1 MNTNTKYILII
12 ILSFLLVT
20 ACDNSSQNNKPIPNE
35 LLIGKLHRDSPLFI
49 YSYGQDFA
57 KRFQLSEE
65 KAIEL
70 DPGLAAI
77 AFEVRPEIGQIDCYI
92 HLYLDDSVHVYVP
105 RNQINYSKQGIE
117 ERIFAKY
124 FNKEDA
130 KLRASFDDL
139 NRIVYRSKSAAQG
152 LTGFVSTPRYVQIKS
167 NFLPGLSLLTVE
179 QNCSFLDYKNAPTE
193 ILIQK
198 AGTGT
203 YVLGNDNSK
212 NMYNDKT
219 YSFSIPPKLQ
229 RYFQPYIEYSI
240 EFNSKENS
248 SISFNPPKPTIEFP

>member
-1 MNTNTKYILII
+1 MASCIEI
-12 ILSFLLVT
+12 
-20 ACDNSSQNNKPIPNE
+20 A
-35 LLIGKLHRDSPLFI
+35 PLFI

-57 KRFQLSEE
+57 KRFKLSEE
-65 KAIEL
+65 KSIEL

-77 AFEVRPEIGQIDCYI
+77 AFEIRPEIGQIDCYI

-105 RNQINYSKQGIE
+105 QNRINYSEQGID
-117 ERIFAKY
+117 ERIFARY
-124 FNKEDA
+124 FTKEDA
-130 KLRASFDDL
+130 KLRASLDDL
-139 NRIVYRSKSAAQG
+139 NRIVYRSKSAVQG

-179 QNCSFLDYKNAPTE
+179 QNCGFFDNKNAPTE
-193 ILIQK
+193 IIIQK
-198 AGTGT
+198 AGTGD
-203 YVLGNDNSK
+203 YVLGKEKLK

-229 RYFQPYIEYSI
+229 RHLQPYIEYSR

-248 SISFNPPKPTIEFP
+248 SISFSPPEPTIEFP